1 MENITE
7 NITDNNKYC
16 RRFVCSDEHFSGFT
30 IIIDIRQIETIED
43 IIKIFNKLLLESLKD
58 KNFENLIMILK
69 TKGFHIH
76 NVSIEDILTSG
87 INDLHYICHHDKFL

>member
-7 NITDNNKYC
+7 NITEKNKYC
-16 RRFVCSDEHFSGFT
+16 RRFVCSDEHFSGFS
-30 IIIDIRQIETIED
+30 INIDIRQIETIED
-43 IIKIFNKLLLESLKD
+43 IIDIFNKQLLESLKD

-76 NVSIEDILTSG
+76 SVSIEAILTSG
-87 INDLHYICHHDKFL
+87 INDLYYICHHDKFL

>member
-1 MENITE
+1 MENIIE
-7 NITDNNKYC
+7 IIDKNKYC
-16 RRFVCSDEHFSGFT
+16 RRFVCSDEHFSGFS
-30 IIIDIRQIETIED
+30 INIDIRQIETIED
-43 IIKIFNKLLLESLKD
+43 IIDIFNKQLLESLKD

-87 INDLHYICHHDKFL
+87 INDLHYICHHGNTL